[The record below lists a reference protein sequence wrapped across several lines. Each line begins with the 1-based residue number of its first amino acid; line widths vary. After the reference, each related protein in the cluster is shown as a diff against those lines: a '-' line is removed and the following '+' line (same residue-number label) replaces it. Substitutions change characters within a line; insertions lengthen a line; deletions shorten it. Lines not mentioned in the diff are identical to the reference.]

1 MKIQKLKINSFGK
14 LENKEIELKEKINII
29 YGENESGKSTLL
41 KFITGMLYGLSKNKN
56 GKEISDFEKYKPWYQ
71 KEYSGKI
78 NYQLD
83 NGETYEIFRD
93 FNKKNPQIILNE
105 TEDISKKFSI
115 DKNKGNEFFKE
126 QTNIDESVFFHT
138 AGVMQEEIKL
148 DKIEQNNLIQK
159 ITNLISTGDDNIS
172 FKKSMEKL
180 NKKLIEEVGTN
191 RTTDRP
197 INIIEEKIKKIKEN
211 TNNIEEL
218 NEKLLNIEENQN
230 KLIQEIHKKENEI
243 NILKKIKQEKEIEN
257 IENEKLKINKN
268 LEKEINQKI
277 EENKNKLNLIKEE
290 KIKINKKNN
299 FILGFIF
306 LFIIIFNIIF
316 RKNNIILFLGILLNI
331 FILFIFAFQKIK
343 INKKNKLNIEKII
356 REKNNIKNEIQLL
369 EENKNNKIQENKK
382 IENEINK
389 KIIEEKNKI
398 KNNEINS
405 FLDLDNLFEL
415 NLIEINQKIENEEKQ
430 YQEFKI
436 KLHTLEL
443 DKKNIEP
450 FIEKQIEQ
458 KENLNYLLEEQKEI
472 IQLGNAINLAKDELE
487 NAYHEMKNEI
497 TPKFTQQLSYLIQK
511 VTNEKYQVLKL
522 NDENNLMIELKDG
535 SYKNANDLS
544 IGTIDQMYLALRL
557 SALEEI
563 TKEKIPILLDEAF
576 CFYDEK
582 RLENI
587 LKILY
592 NSYDNQVIIFT
603 CTKREKELLDK
614 IQLEYNYKEI

>member
-306 LFIIIFNIIF
+306 LFIIIFSIIF

-356 REKNNIKNEIQLL
+356 QEKNNIKNEIQLL

-458 KENLNYLLEEQKEI
+458 NENLDYLLEEQKEI

-511 VTNEKYQVLKL
+511 ITNEKYQVLKL

>member
-71 KEYSGKI
+71 EEYSGKI

-306 LFIIIFNIIF
+306 LFIIIFSIIF

-356 REKNNIKNEIQLL
+356 QEKNNIKNEIQLL

>member
-306 LFIIIFNIIF
+306 LFIIIFSIIF

-356 REKNNIKNEIQLL
+356 QEKNNIKNEIQLL

-592 NSYDNQVIIFT
+592 NNYDNQIIIFT

>member
-1 MKIQKLKINSFGK
+1 M
-14 LENKEIELKEKINII
+14 
-29 YGENESGKSTLL
+29 
-41 KFITGMLYGLSKNKN
+41 
-56 GKEISDFEKYKPWYQ
+56 
-71 KEYSGKI
+71 
-78 NYQLD
+78 
-83 NGETYEIFRD
+83 
-93 FNKKNPQIILNE
+93 
-105 TEDISKKFSI
+105 
-115 DKNKGNEFFKE
+115 
-126 QTNIDESVFFHT
+126 
-138 AGVMQEEIKL
+138 
-148 DKIEQNNLIQK
+148 
-159 ITNLISTGDDNIS
+159 
-172 FKKSMEKL
+172 
-180 NKKLIEEVGTN
+180 KLI
-191 RTTDRP
+191 
-197 INIIEEKIKKIKEN
+197 
-211 TNNIEEL
+211 
-218 NEKLLNIEENQN
+218 
-230 KLIQEIHKKENEI
+230 
-243 NILKKIKQEKEIEN
+243 
-257 IENEKLKINKN
+257 
-268 LEKEINQKI
+268 
-277 EENKNKLNLIKEE
+277 
-290 KIKINKKNN
+290 
-299 FILGFIF
+299 
-306 LFIIIFNIIF
+306 
-316 RKNNIILFLGILLNI
+316 
-331 FILFIFAFQKIK
+331 
-343 INKKNKLNIEKII
+343 
-356 REKNNIKNEIQLL
+356 
-369 EENKNNKIQENKK
+369 
-382 IENEINK
+382 K